1 MDDMNVC
8 TRRNVL
14 LDGEPPPSGETERFV
29 EVPKGNDRMFAIE
42 LRNRGRVQRG
52 TATIWRW
59 RTIVEAI
66 QKRHP
71 GACISPRHKRPITVR
86 SRKAGP
92 VVVTLTPLD
101 GPVRRL
107 MN

>member
-1 MDDMNVC
+1 MK
-8 TRRNVL
+8 RRNVL
-14 LDGEPPPSGETERFV
+14 IDGEPPPPGETEQFV
-29 EVPKGNDRMFAIE
+29 EIPKGNDRFFAVE

-59 RTIVEAI
+59 RWIMEAVK
-66 QKRHP
+66 KRHP
-71 GACISPRHKRPITVR
+71 GARLSPKGREPITVR

-92 VVVTLTPLD
+92 VIVTCTALE